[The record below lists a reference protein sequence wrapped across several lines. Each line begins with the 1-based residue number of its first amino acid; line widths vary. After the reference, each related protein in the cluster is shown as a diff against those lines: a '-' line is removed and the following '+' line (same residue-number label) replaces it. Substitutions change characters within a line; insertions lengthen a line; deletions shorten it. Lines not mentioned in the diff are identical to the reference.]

1 MQLSEKGKTLIK
13 KYEGL
18 KLSAYKCPAGVWTIG
33 YGHTA
38 GVFEGQKITSDQAD
52 EFFDNDIKQFEK
64 IVLELCNVPLK
75 QGQFDA
81 LVSFVYNVG
90 KTAFA
95 NSTLLKL
102 LNQKKYT
109 AAGNEFSRWVYVRD
123 KKLQGLVKRRFDER
137 FLFFAS

>member
-38 GVFEGQKITSDQAD
+38 GVYAGQKITQKQAE

-64 IVLELCNVPLK
+64 IVLELCKVPLK

-81 LVSFVYNVG
+81 LVSFVYNIG

-102 LNQKKYT
+102 LNQKNYS
-109 AAGNEFSRWVYVRD
+109 AAANQFARWVYANG
-123 KKLQGLVKRRFDER
+123 KKLQGLVKRREEEK
-137 FLFFAS
+137 FLFEK

>member
-1 MQLSEKGKTLIK
+1 MKLSNRGKSLIK

-18 KLSAYKCPAGVWTIG
+18 RLTAYKCPAGVWTIG

-38 GVFEGQKITSDQAD
+38 GVFAGQKISEKQAD
-52 EFFDNDIKQFEK
+52 EFFDKDIKQFEDAVNSLVK
-64 IVLELCNVPLK
+64 VPLK

-109 AAGNEFSRWVYVRD
+109 AAANQFTRWVYANG
-123 KKLQGLVKRRFDER
+123 KKLQGLVKRREEEK
-137 FLFFAS
+137 FLFEK